1 MKRTLEMIILPNPRK
16 KKEFTQTLE
25 SLSMNLERSCS
36 SLTIEESEEPPTT
49 TMVIKWE
56 SEDQMQQTLK
66 SEEFVILSGA
76 IFSLCKIDFIRL
88 DDKPLNKNIS
98 KLNTLSIKKILENHL
113 N

>member
-36 SLTIEESEEPPTT
+36 SLTIEESEESHSI

-66 SEEFVILSGA
+66 KEEFVILSGA
-76 IFSLCKIDFIRL
+76 ITALCDKIEVRL
-88 DDKPLNKNIS
+88 NDKLIENYIS
-98 KLNTLSIKKILENHL
+98 ML
-113 N
+113 